1 MIAAGAYVMYKESKE
16 QKPRIEL
23 NEEAKENKTR
33 EVVDAITKEQV
44 KLNTEIVLEWLDSIA
59 DTLCDECK
67 KELQR

>member
-1 MIAAGAYVMYKESKE
+1 M
-16 QKPRIEL
+16 